1 MENKDYVDDI
11 ENYFVNMYANNYSL
25 EDLNE
30 IKEELIKQKEDTKII
45 DKAISMKE
53 NYIKKEIEEEKEMR
67 RKVRVV
73 NKDAFFS
80 GLLGGLTSGKKLNND
95 LTSWGMHELI
105 NNDLEENNF
114 EEEIT
119 DDDDFYNED
128 ID

>member
-53 NYIKKEIEEEKEMR
+53 NYRKKEIEEEKEMR

-73 NKDAFFS
+73 NKAAFFS

-95 LTSWGMHELI
+95 LTSWEMQELI

>member
-25 EDLNE
+25 EELNE
-30 IKEELIKQKEDTKII
+30 INEELIKQKEDTKII

-53 NYIKKEIEEEKEMR
+53 NYRKKELEEEKEMR

-73 NKDAFFS
+73 NKAAFFS

-95 LTSWGMHELI
+95 LTSWEMQELI

-128 ID
+128 VD

>member
-25 EDLNE
+25 EELNE

-53 NYIKKEIEEEKEMR
+53 NYRKKELEEEKEMR

-73 NKDAFFS
+73 NKAAFFS

-95 LTSWGMHELI
+95 LTSWEMQELI

>member
-53 NYIKKEIEEEKEMR
+53 NYRKKELEEEKEMR

-73 NKDAFFS
+73 NKAAFFS

-95 LTSWGMHELI
+95 LTSWEMQELI

>member
-45 DKAISMKE
+45 DKAILMKE
-53 NYIKKEIEEEKEMR
+53 NYRKKEIEEEKEMR

-73 NKDAFFS
+73 NKAAFFS

-95 LTSWGMHELI
+95 LTSWEMQELI

-128 ID
+128 TD

>member
-53 NYIKKEIEEEKEMR
+53 NYRKKELEEEKEMR

-73 NKDAFFS
+73 NKAAFFS

-95 LTSWGMHELI
+95 LTSWEMQELI

-128 ID
+128 VD